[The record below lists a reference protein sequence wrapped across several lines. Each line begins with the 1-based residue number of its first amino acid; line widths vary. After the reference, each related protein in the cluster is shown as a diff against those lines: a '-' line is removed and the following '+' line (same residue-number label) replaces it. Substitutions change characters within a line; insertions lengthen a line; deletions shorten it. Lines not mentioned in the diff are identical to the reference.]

1 MCISTFGF
9 VFISVDQTFALCAD
23 QRGVIRCENE
33 SKIKIVSASY
43 GRTDDKVCPGGKT
56 NTITCRSKS
65 SEIKVKRNC
74 NGYAT
79 CHLQATN
86 GYFGDP
92 CANIFKYLEVRY
104 RCVKNI
110 DKEVKGR
117 FKIWLFIQEHVYA
130 QRYLGNVNRSQ
141 NSQSVDQVNS
151 IKIQTLHIIY
161 IFCFSKRHSWL
172 SKKGND
178 HTKQ

>member
-1 MCISTFGF
+1 M
-9 VFISVDQTFALCAD
+9 
-23 QRGVIRCENE
+23 
-33 SKIKIVSASY
+33 SANY
-43 GRTDDKVCPGGKT
+43 GRTDDQVCPGGKT

-65 SEIKVKRNC
+65 SEIKVKWNC

-79 CHLQATN
+79 CHIQATN

-117 FKIWLFIQEHVYA
+117 SKILLFIQVHVNA
-130 QRYLGNVNRSQ
+130 HRYLGNVNRSQ
-141 NSQSVDQVNS
+141 NSQSVDQKLLS
-151 IKIQTLHIIY
+151 IRSIA
-161 IFCFSKRHSWL
+161 SK
-172 SKKGND
+172 
-178 HTKQ
+178 

>member
-1 MCISTFGF
+1 M
-9 VFISVDQTFALCAD
+9 
-23 QRGVIRCENE
+23 
-33 SKIKIVSASY
+33 SASY

-65 SEIKVKRNC
+65 SEIKVKWNC

-104 RCVKNI
+104 CCVKNI

-117 FKIWLFIQEHVYA
+117 SKI
-130 QRYLGNVNRSQ
+130 
-141 NSQSVDQVNS
+141 
-151 IKIQTLHIIY
+151 
-161 IFCFSKRHSWL
+161 
-172 SKKGND
+172 
-178 HTKQ
+178 

>member
-1 MCISTFGF
+1 M
-9 VFISVDQTFALCAD
+9 
-23 QRGVIRCENE
+23 
-33 SKIKIVSASY
+33 SANY
-43 GRTDDKVCPGGKT
+43 GRTDDQVCPGGKT

-65 SEIKVKRNC
+65 SEIKVKWNC

-92 CANIFKYLEVRY
+92 CANIVKYLEVRY

-117 FKIWLFIQEHVYA
+117 SKIVLFIQVHVYA
-130 QRYLGNVNRSQ
+130 HRYLGNIN
-141 NSQSVDQVNS
+141 
-151 IKIQTLHIIY
+151 
-161 IFCFSKRHSWL
+161 
-172 SKKGND
+172 
-178 HTKQ
+178 